1 MRHRAGGV
9 SVPELIDRE
18 RDIAQLIG
26 GGLTNGE
33 IAARPFVSRKTV
45 GYHLSHICQE
55 LSLFGRR
62 ELRNLVQQDSAF
74 LG

>member
-1 MRHRAGGV
+1 LRHRAGGV

-45 GYHLSHICQE
+45 EYLSHICQE